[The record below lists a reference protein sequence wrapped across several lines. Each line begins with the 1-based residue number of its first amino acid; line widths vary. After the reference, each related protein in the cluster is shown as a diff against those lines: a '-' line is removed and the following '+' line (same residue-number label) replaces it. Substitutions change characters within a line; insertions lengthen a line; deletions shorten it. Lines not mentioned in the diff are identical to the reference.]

1 MRNSCGLTA
10 AAGLLLTAAACGS
23 AAPTAQHPSQKVA
36 ARVLARTE
44 HAGQAAKAARTRAP
58 AYFRTLPPKAKLPSG
73 AQCAKWV
80 LARPLR
86 ENKGVNRRYNHTRGQ
101 HLGRNFFAREPL
113 ANRLI
118 AARVN
123 GDFTGTTQEILRWA
137 ACKWGIDQDIVFAQ
151 AAVESWWRQTTKGD
165 WETSGCPPGH
175 GPGVDGRKGLCP
187 QSWGILQN
195 RYPYEQTSWPG
206 IAKSTAMNADT
217 AYAIWRAC
225 YDGYETWLNT
235 VPRVGTYHAGDAW
248 GCVGRWFAGRW
259 HTPPAQQYIAKV
271 KQYLHERIWTQPDFQ
286 QP

>member
-137 ACKWGIDQDIVFAQ
+137 ACKWASTRTSSSPRLPWRAGGGRPPRATGKQ
-151 AAVESWWRQTTKGD
+151 AAARQAMPPEWTAGKACDRKAGESCRTGTR
-165 WETSGCPPGH
+165 TSRP
-175 GPGVDGRKGLCP
+175 
-187 QSWGILQN
+187 
-195 RYPYEQTSWPG
+195 
-206 IAKSTAMNADT
+206 
-217 AYAIWRAC
+217 
-225 YDGYETWLNT
+225 
-235 VPRVGTYHAGDAW
+235 
-248 GCVGRWFAGRW
+248 AGRESPS
-259 HTPPAQQYIAKV
+259 PP
-271 KQYLHERIWTQPDFQ
+271 P
-286 QP
+286 